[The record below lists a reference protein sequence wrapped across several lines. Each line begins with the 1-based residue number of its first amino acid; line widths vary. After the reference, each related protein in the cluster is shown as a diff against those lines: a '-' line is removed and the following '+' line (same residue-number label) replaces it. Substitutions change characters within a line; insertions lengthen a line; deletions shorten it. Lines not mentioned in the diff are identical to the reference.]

1 MKMYQPVNNGKKKG
15 VNGFNINVGTTLPE
29 NVFAEIE
36 TLARLHGMP
45 IAKVLRHLTLRGLD
59 AYRRDRQLNDNAE
72 AGLPSPTGELYLSAV
87 SHEAG
92 N

>member
-1 MKMYQPVNNGKKKG
+1 MYQPVNSGKKKG

-45 IAKVLRHLTLRGLD
+45 IAKVLRQLTLRGLA
-59 AYRRDRQLNDNAE
+59 AYRRDRQLSESAE
-72 AGLPSPTGELYLSAV
+72 GGLHSTTGELYLAAV
-87 SHEAG
+87 THEAG